1 MEKTGTTENMFYI
14 HPDYLGSVHL
24 VTNASGNVVQ
34 ELSYDAW
41 GRQRNATD
49 WTYNGTLPEP
59 KFERGYT
66 FHEQLTEFDLI
77 NMNGRVYD
85 PFIARFMSPDPFTQ
99 DPGNLQGYN
108 RYSYVLNNP
117 MKYVDPSGYTYAEF
131 MMQNNS
137 YEGGNFYYRG
147 REYFYDSGSGG
158 FYGHGGE
165 YLGEAGY
172 YYDYESRS
180 YMHNGNPVNEGEA
193 IGSSLSN
200 DGGTVATF
208 LIYET
213 GYLDDNKNFIG
224 NGNYGVI
231 CAGIMEST
239 GKYPDFTLGNGLD
252 LYQDNQFLIDATY
265 VSGQNAGYHNN
276 KKNNEKRNIE
286 WINGGA
292 YLYGM
297 MNSDLTGN
305 TLYRGKNVT
314 ISWEATISQ
323 PNPIVEVFNQLFS
336 TGVYNDATFQDYNV
350 NLYFQVNWP
359 SIDHGDT
366 VISVV
371 PPGSRYKYNG
381 KYYLNKSDKNDSL
394 FFYK

>member
-24 VTNASGNVVQ
+24 VTNASGSVVQ

-41 GRQRNATD
+41 GRQRNATN

-193 IGSSLSN
+193 IGGSISQHGGKMDTYSGEMASN
-200 DGGTVATF
+200 VYEF
-208 LIYET
+208 LQY
-213 GYLDDNKNFIG
+213 GYSIAF
-224 NGNYGVI
+224 
-231 CAGIMEST
+231 
-239 GKYPDFTLGNGLD
+239 
-252 LYQDNQFLIDATY
+252 
-265 VSGQNAGYHNN
+265 SGSVY
-276 KKNNEKRNIE
+276 
-286 WINGGA
+286 
-292 YLYGM
+292 
-297 MNSDLTGN
+297 GN
-305 TLYRGKNVT
+305 TLVAFIDPQNFTGGWNAALVGDGSYLSSVYGTFKSSRPFITGPYGPERESQSSWKNLGMRVRRLKDIENSWKGDGMPKSMKVFYGKIFPPTAVIKNGNTIIEGKDMFDRNEVSDFNRYFIAPINIVTPHLPIRGDVKLYLDIFPEFFDVDQP
-314 ISWEATISQ
+314 IS
-323 PNPIVEVFNQLFS
+323 PI
-336 TGVYNDATFQDYNV
+336 Y
-350 NLYFQVNWP
+350 
-359 SIDHGDT
+359 
-366 VISVV
+366 
-371 PPGSRYKYNG
+371 
-381 KYYLNKSDKNDSL
+381 
-394 FFYK
+394 